1 MGENNRFSIYPGF
14 AHPSRN
20 TIDRITVI
28 LSGSLLTT
36 IFFLLTAAEHSL
48 PHRRHRVGGSQQRSR
63 QEVGLGGLVPGLW
76 RLPRAR
82 VLLKLPR
89 LPGSKAPG
97 QIRTDQ
103 EDESGGERQVLNLW
117 FFSGWGGSS
126 GGNALDNDREVPS
139 SNLRWTFFSFSTSSF
154 FHFYTWL

>member
-28 LSGSLLTT
+28 LSGSLLT
-36 IFFLLTAAEHSL
+36 INFFLHTAAEHSL
-48 PHRRHRVGGSQQRSR
+48 PHRRHRVRGSQQRGR
-63 QEVGLGGLVPGLW
+63 QKVGLGGLVPGLW

-89 LPGSKAPG
+89 LPGSKAPS

-117 FFSGWGGSS
+117 FTG
-126 GGNALDNDREVPS
+126 
-139 SNLRWTFFSFSTSSF
+139 
-154 FHFYTWL
+154 